1 MQLLQAHEHGGRAR
15 QNGALT
21 GSTATRAPGSAR
33 LGAALGTDTAHA
45 HRVLVPRT
53 KETARPALTC
63 VCEQPAPAPH
73 LTERAALGAGASG
86 RAAGLGPGPHR
97 LPALP

>member
-45 HRVLVPRT
+45 HRVLVP
-53 KETARPALTC
+53 ESQGNSP
-63 VCEQPAPAPH
+63 
-73 LTERAALGAGASG
+73 
-86 RAAGLGPGPHR
+86 PGSDLR
-97 LPALP
+97 L